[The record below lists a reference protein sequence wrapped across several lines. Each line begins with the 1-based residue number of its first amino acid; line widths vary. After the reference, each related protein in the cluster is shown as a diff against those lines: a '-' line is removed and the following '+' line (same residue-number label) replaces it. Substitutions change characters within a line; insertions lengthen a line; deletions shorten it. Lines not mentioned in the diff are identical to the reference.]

1 MKNLIIIISISLF
14 VLSSCGPRPGSPEA
28 KLKIINEQNEIK
40 KEKIIESQEATLD
53 ERPKWCD
60 ETPSSDYA
68 IYACG
73 MGVSSNI
80 NIANSKAN
88 LQAKNLLAERQGTE
102 IMSNIEQSLSEVSEN
117 IQEVFKQAIRNV
129 TASKEIAGFKKIKSQ
144 VNSING
150 KYQYYVLLELPIG
163 VANMAIMNKL
173 KKNKE
178 IKAIDGHEKAMADLE
193 AEIEKRRKK

>member
-1 MKNLIIIISISLF
+1 MKHTIIFFSVSLF
-14 VLSSCGPRPGSPEA
+14 LITSCGPRPGSPEA

-40 KEKIIESQEATLD
+40 KEKIIEAQEATLD

-73 MGVSSNI
+73 LGISSNI

-88 LQAKNLLAERQGTE
+88 LQAKNLLAERQGTQ
-102 IMSNIEQSLSEVSEN
+102 IMSNIEQSLSDVSDN
-117 IQEVFKQAIRNV
+117 VQEVFKQAIRNV
-129 TASKEIAGFKKIKSQ
+129 TASKDIAGFKK
-144 VNSING
+144 VNSEVTSING

-163 VANMAIMNKL
+163 EANAVIMKKL
-173 KKNKE
+173 KNNKE
-178 IKAIDGHEKAMADLE
+178 IKAIEGHEKAMADLE
-193 AEIEKRRKK
+193 AEINKRRKK

>member
-1 MKNLIIIISISLF
+1 MKNLIIIMSISLF

-73 MGVSSNI
+73 MGESSNI

-102 IMSNIEQSLSEVSEN
+102 ILSNIE
-117 IQEVFKQAIRNV
+117 
-129 TASKEIAGFKKIKSQ
+129 
-144 VNSING
+144 
-150 KYQYYVLLELPIG
+150 YLL
-163 VANMAIMNKL
+163 
-173 KKNKE
+173 
-178 IKAIDGHEKAMADLE
+178 
-193 AEIEKRRKK
+193 RRQ

>member
-1 MKNLIIIISISLF
+1 MKNIIVLFSVSLF
-14 VLSSCGPRPGSPEA
+14 LLASCGPRPGSPEA
-28 KLKIINEQNEIK
+28 KFKIINERNEIK
-40 KEKIIESQEATLD
+40 KEKVIESQEATLD

-60 ETPSSDYA
+60 ETPSSNYA

-73 MGVSSNI
+73 MGESSSI

-102 IMSNIEQSLSEVSEN
+102 IMSNIEQSLSEVSGN
-117 IQEVFKQAIRNV
+117 VQDVFRQAIRNV
-129 TASKEIAGFKKIKSQ
+129 TASKEIAGFKKIKSK

-163 VANMAIMNKL
+163 EANAVIMKKL
-173 KKNKE
+173 KNNKE
-178 IKAIDGHEKAMADLE
+178 IKAIEGHEKAMADLE

>member
-1 MKNLIIIISISLF
+1 MKNLLIIISISLF

-28 KLKIINEQNEIK
+28 KLKIMNEQNEIK

-73 MGVSSNI
+73 MGESSNI

-117 IQEVFKQAIRNV
+117 VQEVFKQAIRNV

>member
-1 MKNLIIIISISLF
+1 
-14 VLSSCGPRPGSPEA
+14 
-28 KLKIINEQNEIK
+28 
-40 KEKIIESQEATLD
+40 
-53 ERPKWCD
+53 
-60 ETPSSDYA
+60 
-68 IYACG
+68 
-73 MGVSSNI
+73 MGESSNI

-117 IQEVFKQAIRNV
+117 VQEVFRQAIRNV
-129 TASKEIAGFKKIKSQ
+129 TAAKEIAGFKKIKSK

-163 VANMAIMNKL
+163 AANAAIMRKL

-178 IKAIDGHEKAMADLE
+178 IKAIEGHEKAMADLE

>member
-1 MKNLIIIISISLF
+1 MKNLIIVMSISLF
-14 VLSSCGPRPGSPEA
+14 VLFSCGPKPGSPEA

-40 KEKIIESQEATLD
+40 IDKIIESQEATLD

-60 ETPSSDYA
+60 ETPNSDYA

-73 MGVSSNI
+73 VGVSSNI

-117 IQEVFKQAIRNV
+117 VQEVFRQAIRNV
-129 TASKEIAGFKKIKSQ
+129 TAAKEIAGFKKIKSK

-163 VANMAIMNKL
+163 VANAAIMSKL

-178 IKAIDGHEKAMADLE
+178 IKAIEGHEKAMADLE